1 MYRMSTLELN
11 LASDTYAELQQLTDE
26 EFVTQ
31 EQAVEELIASGI
43 EAYSVTVVDDN
54 PRDEML
60 DGAENNMFDTAD
72 DPGSLQDDRL

>member
-1 MYRMSTLELN
+1 MSTLELN

-43 EAYSVTVVDDN
+43 DAYSVTVVDDD

-72 DPGSLQDDRL
+72 DPGSLEDDRL

>member
-1 MYRMSTLELN
+1 MSTLELN

-72 DPGSLQDDRL
+72 DPGSLEDDRL